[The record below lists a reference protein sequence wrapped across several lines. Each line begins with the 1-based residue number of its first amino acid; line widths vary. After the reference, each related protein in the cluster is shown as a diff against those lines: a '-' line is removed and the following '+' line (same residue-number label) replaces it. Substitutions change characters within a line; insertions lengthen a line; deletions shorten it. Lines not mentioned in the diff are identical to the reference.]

1 MLQDEVTILQNDLE
15 EKGNE
20 ITSLKSDLDE
30 AKEEKEQAEKTT
42 MKIW

>member
-1 MLQDEVTILQNDLE
+1 ME
-15 EKGNE
+15 EKDNK

-30 AKEEKEQAEKTT
+30 VKEEKEQSEKKPT